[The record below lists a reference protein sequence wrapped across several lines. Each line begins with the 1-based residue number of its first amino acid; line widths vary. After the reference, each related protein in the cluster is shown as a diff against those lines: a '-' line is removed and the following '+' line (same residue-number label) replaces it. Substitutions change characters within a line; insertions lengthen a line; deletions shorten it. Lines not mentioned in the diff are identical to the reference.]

1 MKHDDAQSLIR
12 TSLRL
17 QIILRRGQLNTIRPT
32 KGAVVKFTPGPNPRP
47 NSALNNTTTPNN
59 YRRF

>member
-1 MKHDDAQSLIR
+1 MYQLKSF
-12 TSLRL
+12 SCFS
-17 QIILRRGQLNTIRPT
+17 GQLNTIRPT